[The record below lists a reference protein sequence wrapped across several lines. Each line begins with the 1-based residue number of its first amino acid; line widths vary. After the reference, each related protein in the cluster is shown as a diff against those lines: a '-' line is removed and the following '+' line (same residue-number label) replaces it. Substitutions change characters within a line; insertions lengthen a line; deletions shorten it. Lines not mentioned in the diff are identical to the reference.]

1 MTMMKMTKEVMDA
14 DDEFEETIQN
24 QGAHIDETPQV
35 DMRTQLKVEQI
46 QSLVKKYYELI
57 KEKYGLD
64 PDHIDYTNFELG
76 SDGITLYLKVGDKDF
91 QSQTKEETV
100 LLI

>member
-1 MTMMKMTKEVMDA
+1 MDEFNYENPTYDEDDYDEDDKEVMDA

-46 QSLVKKYYELI
+46 QS
-57 KEKYGLD
+57 
-64 PDHIDYTNFELG
+64 
-76 SDGITLYLKVGDKDF
+76 
-91 QSQTKEETV
+91 
-100 LLI
+100 